1 MIIQCDFD
9 GTIIS
14 NNLSVLIR
22 EHFAPDAW
30 RAIET
35 DYLEERIT
43 VEESN
48 RRQFALIKEPKG
60 RLQEF
65 VRRHIDVRQG
75 FPEFAAY
82 CETKGYQLVVVSSG
96 LDFYIE
102 VVLSELGMSDI
113 ELYCGKTEF
122 NEKGT
127 MVNYADQK
135 GNTIEHGFKIS
146 YLNWLKQRDKSIVY
160 IGDGLSDLESA
171 RHVDYVFA
179 TGHLA
184 MLLKEE
190 HSNSISRPATMR
202 LISVTL
208 WKEIRRSSQR
218 ELKPT

>member
-22 EHFAPDAW
+22 EHFAPEEW

-35 DYLEERIT
+35 DYLEGLIT

-48 RRQFALIKEPKG
+48 RRQFALIKEPKE

-65 VRRHIDVRQG
+65 VRCHIDVRQD
-75 FPEFAAY
+75 FPEFTAD
-82 CETKGYQLVVVSSG
+82 CQTKGNHLVIVSSG

-122 NEKGT
+122 NERGIL
-127 MVNYADQK
+127 VSYADQN
-135 GNTIEHGFKIS
+135 GNTIKHGFKIS

-160 IGDGLSDLESA
+160 IGDGLSDLEAA
-171 RHVDYVFA
+171 RNANYVFA

-190 HSNSISRPATMR
+190 HISWSSFNNFIDIRNK
-202 LISVTL
+202 LTL
-208 WKEIRRSSQR
+208 L
-218 ELKPT
+218 EL

>member
-9 GTIIS
+9 GTIIR

-35 DYLEERIT
+35 DYLEGRIT

-48 RRQFALIKEPKG
+48 RKQFALIKEPKE

-65 VRRHIDVRQG
+65 VRCHIDVRQG
-75 FPEFAAY
+75 FPEFTAD
-82 CETKGYQLVVVSSG
+82 CEAKGNHLVIVSSG

-102 VVLSELGMSDI
+102 VVLSELDMPDI

-122 NEKGT
+122 GGKGI
-127 MVNYADQK
+127 MVNYTDQK
-135 GNTIEHGFKIS
+135 GNTIEHGFKMS
-146 YLNWLKQRDKSIVY
+146 HMNWLKKRDNRIIY
-160 IGDGLSDLESA
+160 IGDGLSDLEAA
-171 RHVDYVFA
+171 RHANYVFA

-190 HSNSISRPATMR
+190 HISWSSFDNF
-202 LISVTL
+202 ID
-208 WKEIRRSSQR
+208 IRNKFKLL
-218 ELKPT
+218 EL

>member
-9 GTIIS
+9 GTIIR

-30 RAIET
+30 RAVDV
-35 DYLEERIT
+35 DYLEGRIT

-48 RRQFALIKEPKG
+48 RRQFALIKEPKE

-65 VRRHIDVRQG
+65 VRCHIDVRQG
-75 FPEFAAY
+75 FPEFI
-82 CETKGYQLVVVSSG
+82 TKCDTMGTQLIIVSSG

-122 NEKGT
+122 NEKGI
-127 MVNYADQK
+127 MVSYAAQK

-146 YLNWLKQRDKSIVY
+146 YLNWLKKRDNRVIY
-160 IGDGLSDLESA
+160 IGDGLSDLEAA
-171 RHVDYVFA
+171 RHANYVFA

-184 MLLKEE
+184 TLLKEE
-190 HSNSISRPATMR
+190 HVSWSPFTDFND
-202 LISVTL
+202 
-208 WKEIRRSSQR
+208 IRDII
-218 ELKPT
+218 

>member
-9 GTIIS
+9 GTIIR

-35 DYLEERIT
+35 DYLEGRIT

-65 VRRHIDVRQG
+65 VRDHIDLRQG
-75 FPEFAAY
+75 FSEFATC
-82 CETKGYQLVVVSSG
+82 CETKKNHLVIVSSG

-113 ELYCGKTEF
+113 EIYCGRTEF
-122 NEKGT
+122 SEKGI
-127 MVNYADQK
+127 MVSYHAHN
-135 GNTIEHGFKIS
+135 GNTIEYGFKIS
-146 YLNWLKQRDKSIVY
+146 YLNWLKWRDKSIIY
-160 IGDGLSDLESA
+160 IGDGLSDLEA
-171 RHVDYVFA
+171 VRNANYVFA

-184 MLLKEE
+184 TLLKEE
-190 HSNSISRPATMR
+190 HVSWSYFADFND
-202 LISVTL
+202 
-208 WKEIRRSSQR
+208 IRNKLSLL
-218 ELKPT
+218 EL

>member
-9 GTIIS
+9 DTIIS
-14 NNLSVLIR
+14 NNLSALVR

-35 DYLEERIT
+35 DYLQGRLT

-65 VRRHIDVRQG
+65 VRCHIDVRQG
-75 FPEFAAY
+75 FPEFTAD
-82 CETKGYQLVVVSSG
+82 CEAKGNHLVIVSSG

-113 ELYCGKTEF
+113 EMYCGRTKF
-122 NEKGT
+122 SEKGI
-127 MVNYADQK
+127 MVSYHDHN

-146 YLNWLKQRDKSIVY
+146 YLNWLKRRDKSIIY
-160 IGDGLSDLESA
+160 IGDGLSDLEAA
-171 RHVDYVFA
+171 RHANYVFA
-179 TGHLA
+179 TDHLA
-184 MLLKEE
+184 MLVKEE
-190 HSNSISRPATMR
+190 HVSWSYFTDFYD
-202 LISVTL
+202 
-208 WKEIRRSSQR
+208 IRNKLALL
-218 ELKPT
+218 EL

>member
-30 RAIET
+30 RAIEM
-35 DYLEERIT
+35 DYLEGRIT

-48 RRQFALIKEPKG
+48 RRQFALIKEPKE

-65 VRRHIDVRQG
+65 VRCNIDVRQG
-75 FPEFAAY
+75 FSEFTAD
-82 CETKGYQLVVVSSG
+82 CEAKGNHLVIVSSG

-122 NEKGT
+122 SEKGI
-127 MVNYADQK
+127 MVNFADKK

-146 YLNWLKQRDKSIVY
+146 YLNWLKQRDKTINY
-160 IGDGLSDLESA
+160 IGDGLSDLEAA
-171 RHVDYVFA
+171 RNADYVFA

-184 MLLKEE
+184 TLLKEE
-190 HSNSISRPATMR
+190 HVSWSYFTDFNDIRNKLR
-202 LISVTL
+202 LL
-208 WKEIRRSSQR
+208 
-218 ELKPT
+218 EL